1 MRLHGDWNINFI
13 LYMLNTEAVSGSSP
27 MLGVAF
33 NILALMLIWLIHL
46 NCARKNIR
54 LNKTNKTEQDVWS
67 IVILKSFGL

>member
-1 MRLHGDWNINFI
+1 MFCEAPLHRDWNINFI

-54 LNKTNKTEQDVWS
+54 SNKTEQDV
-67 IVILKSFGL
+67 

>member
-1 MRLHGDWNINFI
+1 MRLHGGWNINFI
-13 LYMLNTEAVSGSSP
+13 LYMLNTEAVSGSSL

-46 NCARKNIR
+46 NSAKKKIR
-54 LNKTNKTEQDVWS
+54 SDKTEQDVWS